1 MYITTNLKQVYSI
14 SKYLSSCI
22 YNTFIQIYPLHLIHK
37 LKSICTSLLSLS
49 ISLALRKL
57 HFQVLQTK
65 TTNFPHTL
73 DALKTTIQQTKREMS
88 SLGKTSAA
96 LLLIRRSTYSATSTL
111 LPNGGA
117 GGSSGAEAAGAA
129 ALPHAGVGVAKEIE
143 KSIASGALQRR
154 QQQQKQQQQQQL
166 QRELKREETT
176 LPIR

>member
-1 MYITTNLKQVYSI
+1 MQLKTNNSLSLYIFTYPHLFSLSQSQTKE
-14 SKYLSSCI
+14 YLHF
-22 YNTFIQIYPLHLIHK
+22 TA
-37 LKSICTSLLSLS
+37 LSLS
-49 ISLALRKL
+49 LIFSMRKL

-73 DALKTTIQQTKREMS
+73 DALKRTIQQAKREMS

-111 LPNGGA
+111 LPNAGA

-154 QQQQKQQQQQQL
+154 QQQQR
-166 QRELKREETT
+166 QRDLKREETT

>member
-1 MYITTNLKQVYSI
+1 MYITTNLKQFYSI

-22 YNTFIQIYPLHLIHK
+22 YNTFIHIYFLHLIHK

-117 GGSSGAEAAGAA
+117 GGNSGAEAASAAA

-154 QQQQKQQQQQQL
+154 QQQQQQL